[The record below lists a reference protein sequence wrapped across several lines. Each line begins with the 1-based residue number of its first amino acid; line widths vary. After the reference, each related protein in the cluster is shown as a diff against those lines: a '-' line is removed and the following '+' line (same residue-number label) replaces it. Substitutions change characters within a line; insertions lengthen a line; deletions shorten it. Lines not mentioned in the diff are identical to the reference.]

1 MSEHVATVQWQREA
15 GAEFTSGRYSRLHEW
30 RFDGGAV
37 VPASASPHN
46 VRAPWSTPAAV
57 DPEEAFVAAL
67 ASCHM
72 LWFLA
77 MAAQRGFVVDAYVD
91 AARAFLEDIAPQR
104 QAITRVIL
112 RPCATFAGTAP
123 DAETL
128 DALHREAHERCFIA
142 NSVKAAVSIEAID
155 GAASRRDA

>member
-1 MSEHVATVQWQREA
+1 MSEHVATVLWQREV
-15 GAEFTSGRYSRLHEW
+15 GAEFTSGRYSRVHEW

-37 VPASASPHN
+37 VSASSSPHN
-46 VRAPWSTPAAV
+46 VRAPWSAPAAV

-77 MAAQRGFVVDAYVD
+77 IAAQRDYVVDAYVD
-91 AARAFLEDIAPQR
+91 AASAFLEDIAPQR

-112 RPCATFAGTAP
+112 RPRVSFTGTAP
-123 DAETL
+123 DAGAFDTL
-128 DALHREAHERCFIA
+128 HHEAHERCFIA
-142 NSVKAAVSIEAID
+142 QSVKATVAIEAMLQE
-155 GAASRRDA
+155 A